1 MEYLDSNSS
10 DEDGQEQLKIRML
23 IYYVKFIQQ

>member
-10 DEDGQEQLKIRML
+10 DGDGQEQLKICML
-23 IYYVKFIQQ
+23 IYYVKFMQQ